1 MWVCRCQRA
10 HRASEG
16 FRLRQGSRRSK
27 SRTALRNNVPKQ
39 SGRERR
45 SHEQRGVDRAGRLA
59 KQGDV
64 VRIAAELSDVSFYPR
79 ECGKLVQQSII
90 SGTVMWRFR
99 AEFRVTE

>member
-16 FRLRQGSRRSK
+16 FRLRQGSRRPK

-45 SHEQRGVDRAGRLA
+45 GHEQRGVDRAGRLA

-64 VRIAAELSDVSFYPR
+64 VRSAAELSDVSFYP
-79 ECGKLVQQSII
+79 GKCCELVQQSII
-90 SGTVMWRFR
+90 SGTVMCRFF
-99 AEFRVTE
+99 AELGVTK